1 MEKIGKIRF
10 FFVPLWFEIKNRI
23 VMNILIGKEYCK
35 VDTNG
40 RFKFPSAHKKL
51 LSAILEEGFI
61 IRESVFDMC
70 LELWPRKEFERETG
84 EIISKLNPYNPKDR
98 LIIRKLS
105 EGNPVELDANDRIL
119 IPNDQKKSKKIDKD
133 IVLIPKVNLI
143 EIWDV
148 SAYETL
154 NKSTTDLA
162 TLISERLGGIANDE
176 LRTMS

>member
-1 MEKIGKIRF
+1 
-10 FFVPLWFEIKNRI
+10 
-23 VMNILIGKEYCK
+23 MNMLIGKEYCK
-35 VDTNG
+35 VDLNG

-51 LSAILEEGFI
+51 LSAVLDEGFI
-61 IRESVFDMC
+61 ICESVFDSC
-70 LELWPRKEFERETG
+70 LELWPRKAFELDRDET
-84 EIISKLNPYNPKDR
+84 ISKLNPYNPQDR

-148 SAYETL
+148 SAYEAL
-154 NKSTTDLA
+154 GKSTIDLA
-162 TLISERLGGIANDE
+162 ALISERLGGITNCE
-176 LRTMS
+176 L

>member
-1 MEKIGKIRF
+1 M
-10 FFVPLWFEIKNRI
+10 
-23 VMNILIGKEYCK
+23 LIGKEYCK
-35 VDTNG
+35 MDING
-40 RFKFPSAHKKL
+40 RFKLPSAHKKL
-51 LSAILEEGFI
+51 LSAVLEEGFI
-61 IRESVFDMC
+61 IRESVFDTC

-84 EIISKLNPYNPKDR
+84 EIINKLNPYNPKDR

-148 SAYETL
+148 TAYESI
-154 NKSTTDLA
+154 NKSTTNLA
-162 TLISERLGGIANDE
+162 EMIAERLGGITKNDE
-176 LRTMS
+176 